1 MYLKNCLRVLT
12 LITLM
17 IFRGVLWAQDVPPS
31 PPNPWDTEGEVDDKT
46 DDGENGTS
54 APSFSYTNDVMA
66 YVGYDWNDWN
76 TRIRE
81 WFDAIGETSPL
92 YPPLPKGY
100 TFYIHNGIEVLRPPF
115 TTVAERVMPTMVA
128 GVPIWTVF
136 VSECVDEDG
145 TRTFETILG
154 SSLCHQI
161 PVSQFFNPKNWVLK
175 WYGEDGKLPRWLAN
189 ESSEMIQTWYE
200 ERDRSRFGFSVTFI
214 REEHLAQYEAN
225 VAAIAEAERQRIAE
239 QQTTTTENTPLRIT
253 AMEVS
258 LGEVA
263 LSYYNRTGLSLGLL
277 TARSLNQPKWD
288 FWGSLSQ
295 SAPVVKLAV
304 NF

>member
-92 YPPLPKGY
+92 YPPLPKGN
-100 TFYIHNGIEVLRPPF
+100 TF
-115 TTVAERVMPTMVA
+115 
-128 GVPIWTVF
+128 
-136 VSECVDEDG
+136 
-145 TRTFETILG
+145 
-154 SSLCHQI
+154 
-161 PVSQFFNPKNWVLK
+161 
-175 WYGEDGKLPRWLAN
+175 
-189 ESSEMIQTWYE
+189 
-200 ERDRSRFGFSVTFI
+200 
-214 REEHLAQYEAN
+214 
-225 VAAIAEAERQRIAE
+225 
-239 QQTTTTENTPLRIT
+239 
-253 AMEVS
+253 
-258 LGEVA
+258 
-263 LSYYNRTGLSLGLL
+263 
-277 TARSLNQPKWD
+277 
-288 FWGSLSQ
+288 
-295 SAPVVKLAV
+295 
-304 NF
+304 